1 MARERMVTRT
11 VILNV
16 AEVMT
21 VNTTT
26 AEVRT
31 LTVEIGGGL
40 STDKEILKAVKKYHE
55 TDELKVVKLLG
66 VSNKETLYGMPE
78 SEFIRLA
85 KVLPP
90 RTAKDEA

>member
-26 AEVRT
+26 ADVRT

-55 TDELKVVKLLG
+55 TDELKIVKLLG
-66 VSNKETLYGMPE
+66 VSTKETLYGMPE

-90 RTAKDEA
+90 RTVKSEE

>member
-1 MARERMVTRT
+1 MARERYVTRT

-26 AEVRT
+26 AEVVT
-31 LTVEIGGGL
+31 ITAEIGGGL
-40 STDKEILKAVKKYHE
+40 TNDKDILKAVKKAHE
-55 TDELKVVKLLG
+55 TDEVKCVKVMSVTT
-66 VSNKETLYGMPE
+66 KEVLYGMPE
-78 SEFIRLA
+78 SDFIRLA

-90 RTAKDEA
+90 RTKTSEE